1 MAAGGGRRWAVTRP
15 PRRGGET
22 GGRIH
27 IAVARKT
34 GATPPG
40 ATPNMAAALPRLS
53 LPLPREGGVSP
64 RESSARWR
72 AADMEPGGGGGVG
85 GAGPLPGNNKA
96 RGGAAPPGK
105 ARDLGR
111 PPRKDSEVSAAAA
124 GPGSAGRDRGGGRR
138 PSRARPRSSS
148 SAVGPGPARA
158 VPASAGSA
166 VRFSPD
172 PRGASRCVWGSAIPR
187 AGAGPA
193 APSPGAGASV
203 PVSPGPVLL
212 PQSLGLRRQ
221 QRGCAG
227 RYLLCGAEGPFS
239 DRPVRYRPCPELT
252 WVGTGLGSVPIS
264 RSSISSPSLGRFDRS
279 AA

>member
-53 LPLPREGGVSP
+53 LPLPREGGVSSP

-124 GPGSAGRDRGGGRR
+124 GPGSAGRDRGGGEAAFPGEAAFVLLRR
-138 PSRARPRSSS
+138 
-148 SAVGPGPARA
+148 GPGACP
-158 VPASAGSA
+158 
-166 VRFSPD
+166 
-172 PRGASRCVWGSAIPR
+172 C
-187 AGAGPA
+187 GAG
-193 APSPGAGASV
+193 V
-203 PVSPGPVLL
+203 R
-212 PQSLGLRRQ
+212 GLRRPLQ
-221 QRGCAG
+221 
-227 RYLLCGAEGPFS
+227 S
-239 DRPVRYRPCPELT
+239 
-252 WVGTGLGSVPIS
+252 
-264 RSSISSPSLGRFDRS
+264 
-279 AA
+279 